1 VVSASES
8 QPMPQPPR
16 IFVPRPRLDDVISE
30 AVTRPV
36 TALVAPAGAGKTT
49 SLARWATRPHA
60 PPVHWLSAPLADPV
74 AALAAALTAA
84 VHQEPD
90 SQPAAGAS
98 GRALDLLARLAA
110 STQPPDVIVID
121 DAHRL
126 PKDAWALLETVVG
139 GAPEHVRLLLAG
151 RRDTPLATVKLGLSD
166 SITVLR
172 ADVLRFDDDEAS
184 QLVTAH
190 APDASGED
198 IRTLQARAQGW
209 AAALVL
215 GARTLAAAVDRSA
228 ARAKFTHTERP
239 VLDYLLGEVFLTLPA
254 ATRHLLLCT
263 CDEDLITE
271 ETATLLSVDLDAGA
285 RLAGLAMDGM
295 LVTSYRSTGS
305 GSEKPAWRFH
315 PLLRELLRRQTA
327 VDGPDHALAV
337 AAHVRAAHYY
347 AIHGPVLEAIR
358 HAAAIGYAEML
369 VELLVEEG
377 PGLMSGGH
385 QDELCAGLRALPD
398 DVIAAH
404 PALLGVLALSH
415 RGSGEFEMV
424 NRLAERAIRAA
435 SIVRRDLARPEGAVT
450 APMPA
455 AADLALVADA
465 ALLRAWQVR
474 FSWANARDA
483 VRDARDILGCTN
495 VGAAAD
501 RDVDVSTDVAGAHGH
516 EHRWP
521 LAPARAAWLLHELA
535 GTEIWVGDLGA
546 AEQHVGE
553 TLVTAQALGQHRM
566 VAAALANR
574 AVLEMLDARFQTAAG
589 SATQCLAAAA
599 RAGRVG
605 PLQDAAMAR
614 AHLALAWAAYYDIRF
629 ADAKA
634 ALVDVAAIERR
645 ASDPLVA
652 TLFCLLSARLSME
665 AGDVDEARRLLDS
678 APVTPEPAPGFL
690 VWLTAAARADQA
702 LLANDL
708 TEARRQGQ
716 VMREAGVS
724 TDDAILQWLLTDLD
738 RDTARAVALLDEAL
752 RNPATG
758 PHALVASIAAVYRT
772 RIYLREGELA
782 AAEAMLRDALTRMA
796 PQHSLYP
803 LVRLAASDPAMREL
817 LGQVAKGPSP
827 HPFAGQA
834 LAALHRYRYGFDDP
848 VLAATAAARVP
859 GQRSAPASTVNTM
872 AHAAAGRT
880 FQGRSTPAVLTVALT
895 DREGDVLRELALGGS
910 YQDIA
915 KTLYVTEN
923 TVKTHLASLYRKLGA
938 DRRASAL
945 RRARDVGLL

>member
-1 VVSASES
+1 
-8 QPMPQPPR
+8 M
-16 IFVPRPRLDDVISE
+16 
-30 AVTRPV
+30 T
-36 TALVAPAGAGKTT
+36 
-49 SLARWATRPHA
+49 
-60 PPVHWLSAPLADPV
+60 DPV
-74 AALAAALTAA
+74 GAIAAVLTAA
-84 VHQEPD
+84 AHQDAD
-90 SQPAAGAS
+90 SQPAAGAP
-98 GRALDLLARLAA
+98 GRALDLLARVAA
-110 STQPPDVIVID
+110 DGQPPDVIVID

-126 PKDAWALLETVVG
+126 PKAAWALLETIIA
-139 GAPEHVRLLLAG
+139 GAPAHVRLVLAG
-151 RRDTPLATVKLGLSD
+151 RRDMPLATVKLGLSD

-184 QLVTAH
+184 QLITAH

-198 IRTLQARAQGW
+198 IRTLQSRAQGW

-228 ARAKFTHTERP
+228 ARAEFAHTERP

-263 CDEDLITE
+263 GDEDIITE
-271 ETATLLSVDLDAGA
+271 ETATLLSVDPDAGA
-285 RLAGLAMDGM
+285 RLAGLATDGM
-295 LVTSYRSTGS
+295 LVTSYRSGS
-305 GSEKPAWRFH
+305 GSGKPAWRFH

-327 VDGPDHALAV
+327 MAGPDHALAV

-347 AIHGPVLEAIR
+347 AMHGPVLDAVR
-358 HAAAIGYAEML
+358 HAAAAGDTELL

-385 QDELCAGLRALPD
+385 QRELCAGLRSLPD

-404 PALLGVLALSH
+404 PALLGVMALSH
-415 RGSGEFEMV
+415 RGPGEFEIV
-424 NRLAERAIRAA
+424 NRLAEQAIRAA
-435 SIVRRDLARPEGAVT
+435 ASLRRDLARPEGDT
-450 APMPA
+450 SAPMPA
-455 AADLALVADA
+455 SADLALVADA

-474 FSWANARDA
+474 FSWANAWDA
-483 VRDARDILGCTN
+483 VHEARAILGCTN
-495 VGAAAD
+495 RGTAAGQHGEL
-501 RDVDVSTDVAGAHGH
+501 STDVAGAHGH
-516 EHRWP
+516 QHRWP
-521 LAPARAAWLLHELA
+521 LAPARTAWLLHELA
-535 GTEIWVGDLGA
+535 AAEIWVGDLGA
-546 AEQHVGE
+546 AQQHVGE
-553 TLVTAQALGQHRM
+553 TLVTAQALGHHRM

-574 AVLEMLDARFQTAAG
+574 AVLEILDARFQTAAG
-589 SATQCLAAAA
+589 TAAQCLAAAA

-605 PLQDAAMAR
+605 PMQDSAMAR

-652 TLFCLLSARLSME
+652 TLFCLLSARLSLE
-665 AGDVDEARRLLDS
+665 DGDVDEARRLLDS
-678 APVTPEPAPGFL
+678 TPATPEPAPGYL
-690 VWLTAAARADQA
+690 VWLIAAARADQA
-702 LLANDL
+702 LLANDM

-724 TDDAILQWLLTDLD
+724 TDDALLQWVIADHD
-738 RDTARAVALLDEAL
+738 SDTAGAVALLDDAL
-752 RNPATG
+752 RHPPTG
-758 PHALVASIAAVYRT
+758 PHSLVASIAAVYRA
-772 RIYLREGELA
+772 RMYLRDGQPV
-782 AAEAMLRDALTRMA
+782 AAEAMLRDALTRVA

-803 LVRLAASDPAMREL
+803 LVRLGASDPAMQEL
-817 LGQVAKGPSP
+817 LEHVAKGPTP
-827 HPFAGQA
+827 HPFAALA
-834 LAALHRYRYGFDDP
+834 LAALHRYRHGFDDP

-859 GQRSAPASTVNTM
+859 GQRSAPASALKEL
-872 AHAAAGRT
+872 AHAAVERTPAGRPV
-880 FQGRSTPAVLTVALT
+880 SPPLTVALT

>member
-1 VVSASES
+1 
-8 QPMPQPPR
+8 MPQPPR
-16 IFVPRPRLDDVISE
+16 IFVARQRLDDVLNA
-30 AVTRPV
+30 AVARPV
-36 TALVAPAGAGKTT
+36 TVLVAAAGSGKTT

-60 PPVHWLSAPLADPV
+60 LPVHWLSAPMTDPV

-84 VHQEPD
+84 VGQDAD
-90 SQPAAGAS
+90 SQRVGGESNPT
-98 GRALDLLARLAA
+98 LHLLARIAA
-110 STQPPDVIVID
+110 SDQPPDVIVID
-121 DAHRL
+121 DADRL
-126 PKDAWALLETVVG
+126 PKPAWALLETVVA
-139 GAPEHVRLLLAG
+139 GAPEHVRLVLAG
-151 RRDTPLATVKLGLSD
+151 RRDMPVATVKLGLSD

-172 ADVLRFDDDEAS
+172 GDVLRFDDDEAS
-184 QLVTAH
+184 QLISAH

-198 IRTLQARAQGW
+198 IRTLQSRAQGW

-228 ARAKFTHTERP
+228 ARAEFAHTERP

-263 CDEDLITE
+263 CDEDVITE
-271 ETATLLSVDLDAGA
+271 ETAALLSVDPDAGA
-285 RLAGLAMDGM
+285 RLAGLATDGM
-295 LVTSYRSTGS
+295 LVTSYRSTGTGS
-305 GSEKPAWRFH
+305 GKPAWRLH

-327 VDGPDHALAV
+327 IDGPDHALAV
-337 AAHVRAAHYY
+337 AAHLRAAHHY
-347 AIHGPVLEAIR
+347 AIHGPVLDAIR

-377 PGLMSGGH
+377 PGLISGGH
-385 QDELCAGLRALPD
+385 QRELCAGLRALPD
-398 DVIAAH
+398 DVIEAH
-404 PALLGVLALSH
+404 PPLLGVMALSH
-415 RGSGEFEMV
+415 RGPGEFEMV
-424 NRLAERAIRAA
+424 NRLAEQAIRAA
-435 SIVRRDLARPEGAVT
+435 STVRRDLTRPEGDVS
-450 APMPA
+450 APVPA

-474 FSWANARDA
+474 FSWANAWDA
-483 VRDARDILGCTN
+483 VHDARDILGCRN

-501 RDVDVSTDVAGAHGH
+501 GNADTPTEVAAAHGH
-516 EHRWP
+516 QHRWP

-535 GTEIWVGDLGA
+535 AAEIWLGDLGA
-546 AEQHVGE
+546 AHQHVGE
-553 TLVTAQALGQHRM
+553 TLVTAQALGHHRM

-574 AVLEMLDARFQTAAG
+574 AVLEMLDARFQTAAN

-605 PLQDAAMAR
+605 PMQDAAIAR

-652 TLFCLLSARLSME
+652 TLSCLLSARLSME
-665 AGDVDEARRLLDS
+665 AGDVDDARRLLDS
-678 APVTPEPAPGFL
+678 TPVTPEPVPGYL
-690 VWLTAAARADQA
+690 MWLTAAARADQA

-708 TEARRQGQ
+708 MEVRRQGQ

-724 TDDAILQWLLTDLD
+724 TDDALVQWVLADFD
-738 RDTARAVALLDEAL
+738 SDTARAVALLDDAL
-752 RNPATG
+752 RHPPSG
-758 PHALVASIAAVYRT
+758 PHSLVASIAAAYRT
-772 RIYLREGELA
+772 RMHLRDGELTA
-782 AAEAMLRDALTRMA
+782 ADAMLRDALTRVA

-803 LVRLAASDPAMREL
+803 LVRLGAGDPAMQEL
-817 LGQVAKGPSP
+817 LEHVAKGPTP
-827 HPFAGQA
+827 HPFAGLA
-834 LAALHRYRYGFDDP
+834 LAALHRYQYGFDDP
-848 VLAATAAARVP
+848 VLAATAAARLP
-859 GQRSAPASTVNTM
+859 GQRSGSANERKAL
-872 AHAAAGRT
+872 AHASVERT
-880 FQGRSTPAVLTVALT
+880 LPARSASAPMTVALT

-945 RRARDVGLL
+945 RHARDAGLL

>member
-1 VVSASES
+1 
-8 QPMPQPPR
+8 M
-16 IFVPRPRLDDVISE
+16 
-30 AVTRPV
+30 T
-36 TALVAPAGAGKTT
+36 
-49 SLARWATRPHA
+49 
-60 PPVHWLSAPLADPV
+60 DPV
-74 AALAAALTAA
+74 GAIAAVLTAA
-84 VHQEPD
+84 AHQDAD
-90 SQPAAGAS
+90 SQPAAGAP
-98 GRALDLLARLAA
+98 GRALDLLARVAA
-110 STQPPDVIVID
+110 DGQPPDVIVID

-126 PKDAWALLETVVG
+126 PKAAWALLETIIAG
-139 GAPEHVRLLLAG
+139 DPAHVRLVLAG
-151 RRDTPLATVKLGLSD
+151 RRDMPLATVKLGLSD

-184 QLVTAH
+184 QLITAH

-198 IRTLQARAQGW
+198 IRTLQSRAQGW

-228 ARAKFTHTERP
+228 ARAEFAHTERP

-263 CDEDLITE
+263 GDEDILTE
-271 ETATLLSVDLDAGA
+271 ETATLLSVDPDAGA
-285 RLAGLAMDGM
+285 RLAGLATDGM
-295 LVTSYRSTGS
+295 LVTSYRSGS
-305 GSEKPAWRFH
+305 GLGKPAWRFH

-327 VDGPDHALAV
+327 MAGPDHALAV

-347 AIHGPVLEAIR
+347 AMHGPVLDAVR
-358 HAAAIGYAEML
+358 HAAAAGDVELL

-385 QDELCAGLRALPD
+385 QRELCAGLRSLPD

-404 PALLGVLALSH
+404 PALLGVMALSH
-415 RGSGEFEMV
+415 RGPREFEIV
-424 NRLAERAIRAA
+424 NRLAEQAIRAA
-435 SIVRRDLARPEGAVT
+435 ASLRRDLARPEGDT
-450 APMPA
+450 SAPMPA
-455 AADLALVADA
+455 SADLALVADA

-474 FSWANARDA
+474 FSWANAWDA
-483 VRDARDILGCTN
+483 VHDARAILGCTN
-495 VGAAAD
+495 RGTAAGQHGEL
-501 RDVDVSTDVAGAHGH
+501 STDVAGAHGH
-516 EHRWP
+516 QHRWP
-521 LAPARAAWLLHELA
+521 LAPARTAWLLHELA
-535 GTEIWVGDLGA
+535 AAEIWVGDLGA
-546 AEQHVGE
+546 AQQHVGE
-553 TLVTAQALGQHRM
+553 TLVTAQALGHHRM

-574 AVLEMLDARFQTAAG
+574 AVLEILDARFQTAAG
-589 SATQCLAAAA
+589 TAAQCLAAAA

-605 PLQDAAMAR
+605 PMQDSAMAR

-652 TLFCLLSARLSME
+652 TLFCLLSARLSLE
-665 AGDVDEARRLLDS
+665 DGDVDEARRLLDS
-678 APVTPEPAPGFL
+678 TPATPEPAPGYL
-690 VWLTAAARADQA
+690 VWLIAAARADQA
-702 LLANDL
+702 LLANDM

-724 TDDAILQWLLTDLD
+724 TDDALLQWVIADHD
-738 RDTARAVALLDEAL
+738 SDTAGAVALLDDAL
-752 RNPATG
+752 RHPPTG
-758 PHALVASIAAVYRT
+758 PHSLVASIAAVYRA
-772 RIYLREGELA
+772 RMYLRDGQPV
-782 AAEAMLRDALTRMA
+782 AAEAMLRDALTRVA

-803 LVRLAASDPAMREL
+803 LVRLGASDPAMQEL
-817 LGQVAKGPSP
+817 LEHVAKGPTP
-827 HPFAGQA
+827 HPFAALA
-834 LAALHRYRYGFDDP
+834 LAALHRYRHGFDDP

-859 GQRSAPASTVNTM
+859 GQRSAPASALKEL
-872 AHAAAGRT
+872 AHAAVERTPAGRPV
-880 FQGRSTPAVLTVALT
+880 SPPLTVALT